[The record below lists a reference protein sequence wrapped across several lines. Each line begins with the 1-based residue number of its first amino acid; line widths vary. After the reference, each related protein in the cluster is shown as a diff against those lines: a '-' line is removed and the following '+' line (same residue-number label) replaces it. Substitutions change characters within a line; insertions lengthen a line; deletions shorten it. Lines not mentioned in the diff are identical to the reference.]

1 MKTYK
6 VIIDSELAE
15 SLWRLPARSRR
26 EIIAIF
32 ERLADYPQTA
42 VEDQIRAMDGRV
54 LYRAKFNRWRICF
67 WIDGPVD
74 ELRIVEVSRAK

>member
-1 MKTYK
+1 LKTYK

-32 ERLADYPQTA
+32 ERLEDYPQTG
-42 VEDQIRAMDGRV
+42 VEDQIRAMDGRIV
-54 LYRAKFNRWRICF
+54 YRAKFNRWRICF

>member
-1 MKTYK
+1 
-6 VIIDSELAE
+6 
-15 SLWRLPARSRR
+15 
-26 EIIAIF
+26 
-32 ERLADYPQTA
+32 LADYPQTA
-42 VEDQIRAMDGRV
+42 VEDQIRAMDGRM

>member
-32 ERLADYPQTA
+32 ERLEDYPQTG
-42 VEDQIRAMDGRV
+42 VEDEIRAMDGRIV
-54 LYRAKFNRWRICF
+54 YRAKFNRWRICF